1 MQWKPGKKEDVS
13 YHTVNE
19 IQVFSKPLYTTG
31 SECQKPVTR
40 KWHWGT
46 ALKDTSHLGAWEA
59 HPLLV
64 CRPLR
69 WHWAG
74 RKPQSEAVLPST
86 GNEDQLDLCCTGS
99 SQHHGTGQDGH
110 DELGCFLGGPREGE
124 SGRGPAAQPASYFKP
139 IIFHG
144 REQAKQAR

>member
-40 KWHWGT
+40 KWHRGT

-99 SQHHGTGQDGH
+99 SQHHRTGWTRWAGMLLGWPKGRRKRPGT
-110 DELGCFLGGPREGE
+110 CC
-124 SGRGPAAQPASYFKP
+124 SASFVLQTHH
-139 IIFHG
+139 ISWQG
-144 REQAKQAR
+144 TSQTS